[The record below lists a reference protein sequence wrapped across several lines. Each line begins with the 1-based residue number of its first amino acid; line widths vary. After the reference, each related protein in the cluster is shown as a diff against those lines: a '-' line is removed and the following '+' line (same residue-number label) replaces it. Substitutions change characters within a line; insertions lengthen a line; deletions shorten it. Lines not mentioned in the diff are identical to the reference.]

1 VNELW
6 LSCTLRPF
14 FGGVTDVTM
23 ATSLISWRRSPISW
37 RMSVEREEPW
47 RIVRWSEAEEIV
59 SVVYM
64 ASWE

>member
-1 VNELW
+1 
-6 LSCTLRPF
+6 
-14 FGGVTDVTM
+14 
-23 ATSLISWRRSPISW
+23 
-37 RMSVEREEPW
+37 MSVEREEPW